1 MFVFQVLDLYSQP
14 TVEAAPESPPLQS
27 RPVAALEQGKTSKSS
42 NGQDK
47 PDTPVES
54 NTPTKVTAL
63 PPDVPQFPYQTFTGA
78 PPHMPPFPPA
88 YTAPLPGAST
98 AHLPAPPPGA
108 PHIPAPPVYSPYVA
122 PPPHFPAVVPAAA
135 AYYQPP
141 APGQQHRAYYP
152 PT

>member
-1 MFVFQVLDLYSQP
+1 MLDLYSQP
-14 TVEAAPESPPLQS
+14 AVEPGPDSPPLQPRS
-27 RPVAALEQGKTSKSS
+27 TAAIEHKTGKSS

-47 PDTPVES
+47 SDTPVES
-54 NTPTKVTAL
+54 NTPTKVSTL

-88 YTAPLPGAST
+88 AYTAPLPGASA
-98 AHLPAPPPGA
+98 AHIPAPPPGA
-108 PHIPAPPVYSPYVA
+108 PPHIPAPPVYSPYVA
-122 PPPHFPAVVPAAA
+122 PPPHFPAVVPSAT

-141 APGQQHRAYYP
+141 APAQPHRPYYP